1 MSPARDPLTVAVLVR
16 CTPAERARMHA
27 LAADCG
33 CTLSELVRRTFASK
47 LGPPPKKGGKA

>member
-1 MSPARDPLTVAVLVR
+1 MVARDPLTVAVLVR

-33 CTLSELVRRTFASK
+33 CTLSELVRRTFASR
-47 LGPPPKKGGKA
+47 LGPSPKKAGKA